1 MANFNYSK
9 PFPPQVPNSSAA
21 FQRSFKHRPWTD
33 GQDIVQAS
41 ETPEEEGFNSRL
53 RKIETDFDALAA
65 DSTRAFALIADMRQ
79 TLAQLLIE
87 IRDQLNTKTDK
98 PSKEGKEGKES
109 KDTKEAKDA
118 KDGKETKETKDNKET
133 KETKEHKDGKETKEG
148 KEFKDGKE
156 LAAIERQVPA
166 PFQEPFGPFEDGPR
180 AAWAD
185 ADDSLPLG
193 HAFIRLEERPA
204 VGEKLYEDGRL

>member
-9 PFPPQVPNSSAA
+9 PFPPQVPNSGAV

-53 RKIETDFDALAA
+53 RKIEADFDALAA

-98 PSKEGKEGKES
+98 TKEGKEGKEA
-109 KDTKEAKDA
+109 KDTKE
-118 KDGKETKETKDNKET
+118 
-133 KETKEHKDGKETKEG
+133 
-148 KEFKDGKE
+148 
-156 LAAIERQVPA
+156 V
-166 PFQEPFGPFEDGPR
+166 
-180 AAWAD
+180 
-185 ADDSLPLG
+185 
-193 HAFIRLEERPA
+193 
-204 VGEKLYEDGRL
+204 